1 MPAIS
6 EFRRGMAIVF
16 KNEIYL
22 ISEFQHVKPGKGQ
35 AFIKTKLK
43 NVKTG
48 RVIDNSFRLSEK
60 LEAVRLN
67 EKKMQYLYNDN
78 ENFFFMDMDTYD
90 QISIAKDLI
99 GEQEKF
105 LKEGIMA
112 KILLHQNDPITM
124 ELPITV
130 DFKVIEAEPAVKGD
144 TAGNLTKWITIETG
158 TKLQVPPFIEQGETI
173 RIDTRTGEYI
183 SRA

>member
-158 TKLQVPPFIEQGETI
+158 TKLQVPPFIEQGEII